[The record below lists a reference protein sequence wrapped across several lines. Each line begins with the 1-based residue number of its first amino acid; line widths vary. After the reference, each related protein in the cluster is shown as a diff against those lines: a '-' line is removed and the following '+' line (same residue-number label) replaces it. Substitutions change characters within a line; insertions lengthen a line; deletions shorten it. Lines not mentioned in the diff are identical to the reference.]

1 MIDVDV
7 TGRDACAAG
16 KMGGTGFGRL
26 VGLDHA
32 VLEGQRRLSTM
43 NRDGCQL
50 DVPGGWGWVFK
61 LLIQE
66 FLLLYSV
73 NHLRKENFTL

>member
-1 MIDVDV
+1 MDADV
-7 TGRDACAAG
+7 TGRGACAAG
-16 KMGGTGFGRL
+16 RMGGTGFGRL

-32 VLEGQRRLSTM
+32 VLEGQWRLSTM

-50 DVPGGWGWVFK
+50 HVPGGWGWLFK
-61 LLIQE
+61 LLIQV

-73 NHLRKENFTL
+73 KHLRKGSMTL

>member
-1 MIDVDV
+1 MDVDV
-7 TGRDACAAG
+7 TGRGACAAG
-16 KMGGTGFGRL
+16 RMDGTGFGRL

-32 VLEGQRRLSTM
+32 VLEGQRGLSTM

-50 DVPGGWGWVFK
+50 YVPAGRGWVFK
-61 LLIQE
+61 LMIQE

-73 NHLRKENFTL
+73 KHLRKGNTTF